1 MQGHHASAPSCF
13 VSCHPNVARTRIES
27 DPRLHVPTLS
37 ELRRLFIDHDG
48 DYLRGVTRSPAVHAR
63 NVLRS
68 SWHFRQRQAG
78 RLKEQDHRH
87 GLNST
92 TCSMLC
98 ASHLLFW
105 LPVVPPSATVV
116 TLWDGVLR
124 AALLY
129 IAVFSPL
136 QAAFP
141 LAFHSPPWHATNL
154 ACELLFLL
162 NPLLCFRRGFMHDGM
177 FISDPIFV
185 AAHYLQGDFVT
196 DVIAAFPYAWLLGVR
211 LQPENDQNPRTAP
224 ERLLP
229 FLRVLRIIIPLI
241 RYLSTADHNEGSTAH
256 GRLNPGVTRV
266 LRAFLTFLFTCH
278 CFACLWW
285 CIGELEQD
293 GLLSST
299 SNSTSRTDPTSE
311 DRWGPSPWLRGT
323 QPVANQYAHA
333 FLWGASM
340 MTGYITANVEPQALP
355 EVVVTVLVLFFGVI
369 FNTAIISTTTSALQS
384 ISFKSSKVVHKMQ
397 NIHQYMRHKRV
408 PLALASQISSFYEYQ
423 LSPYRSGEGQQELSD
438 LPPRLAMELI
448 LHTHRQ
454 LFCDCPIFR
463 LVPPPTALSLVEH
476 FTPVVFVP
484 GEIVISEGKTNS
496 SLYVINRG
504 LVKVWRR
511 DLGSPGGQ
519 LLLTT
524 LTDSDFFGE
533 QTLLKTITSK
543 TGDAEVECKA
553 NATCQCSSYCDM
565 FRLTSDDFMGVL
577 EEARNRHSSW
587 EGKDV
592 AGILNDAA
600 DERNMRSECTRR
612 RKHSLMW
619 AAAGQKMI
627 DQNRKAKARLKM
639 TKMSTVSRLACGAQS
654 SFRSS
659 SSRSRPPPAL
669 PPASE
674 IPPSNTASASRSF
687 SPKAVSRREYSRR
700 MVQQQQQQQR
710 ATVDEN
716 GPHQESAKVTPVLSS
731 PLQFVVDGALALLNK
746 AGARK
751 SSGGRRPPSPDLDE
765 EPNLNA

>member
-1 MQGHHASAPSCF
+1 
-13 VSCHPNVARTRIES
+13 
-27 DPRLHVPTLS
+27 
-37 ELRRLFIDHDG
+37 
-48 DYLRGVTRSPAVHAR
+48 
-63 NVLRS
+63 
-68 SWHFRQRQAG
+68 
-78 RLKEQDHRH
+78 
-87 GLNST
+87 
-92 TCSMLC
+92 
-98 ASHLLFW
+98 
-105 LPVVPPSATVV
+105 
-116 TLWDGVLR
+116 
-124 AALLY
+124 
-129 IAVFSPL
+129 
-136 QAAFP
+136 
-141 LAFHSPPWHATNL
+141 
-154 ACELLFLL
+154 
-162 NPLLCFRRGFMHDGM
+162 
-177 FISDPIFV
+177 
-185 AAHYLQGDFVT
+185 
-196 DVIAAFPYAWLLGVR
+196 
-211 LQPENDQNPRTAP
+211 
-224 ERLLP
+224 
-229 FLRVLRIIIPLI
+229 
-241 RYLSTADHNEGSTAH
+241 
-256 GRLNPGVTRV
+256 
-266 LRAFLTFLFTCH
+266 
-278 CFACLWW
+278 
-285 CIGELEQD
+285 
-293 GLLSST
+293 
-299 SNSTSRTDPTSE
+299 
-311 DRWGPSPWLRGT
+311 
-323 QPVANQYAHA
+323 
-333 FLWGASM
+333 
-340 MTGYITANVEPQALP
+340 
-355 EVVVTVLVLFFGVI
+355 
-369 FNTAIISTTTSALQS
+369 
-384 ISFKSSKVVHKMQ
+384 
-397 NIHQYMRHKRV
+397 
-408 PLALASQISSFYEYQ
+408 
-423 LSPYRSGEGQQELSD
+423 
-438 LPPRLAMELI
+438 
-448 LHTHRQ
+448 
-454 LFCDCPIFR
+454 
-463 LVPPPTALSLVEH
+463 
-476 FTPVVFVP
+476 VP

-659 SSRSRPPPAL
+659 SSRSRPLPAL

-716 GPHQESAKVTPVLSS
+716 GPHQESAKVTPVFSS